1 MISIART
8 VAIALLGFAALAANA
23 QNRTFLVVDRMH
35 IPEGQSAEA
44 YIATEKLWQR
54 LHQRAV
60 DAGICLSWA
69 LYKVENGGRTHYAT
83 VRAYNSLDK
92 MSNPWPDSIAKD
104 LYSPEESKM
113 MGQTGK
119 TRDLIHAELLGME
132 AAATGDGRPDP
143 SDSISVEYMKPKP
156 GKGNEYY
163 TMEKDTY
170 SKIHQ
175 ARVKAGEMKSW
186 YFLSRR
192 FPRGTDSEFD
202 FITVNVY
209 PKNGGGWNSKIVETA
224 LGKDEAAKLGD
235 PGNMRTMVRSELWH
249 PLLNTTPAK
258 K

>member
-1 MISIART
+1 MISITRA
-8 VAIALLGFAALAANA
+8 VAIALLAFAGLAAEA

-35 IPEGQSAEA
+35 IREGQSSEA

-69 LYKVENGGRTHYAT
+69 LYKVENGGRTDYAT
-83 VRAYNSLDK
+83 VRAYHSLDK

-119 TRDLIHAELLGME
+119 TRELIHAELLE
-132 AAATGDGRPDP
+132 IQAAATGDGKPDP

-156 GKGNEYY
+156 GKGDEYY
-163 TMEKDTY
+163 KMEKDTY

-186 YFLSRR
+186 YFLSRM
-192 FPRGTDSEFD
+192 FPHGTDSEFD
-202 FITVNVY
+202 FITVNIY

-224 LGKDEAAKLGD
+224 LGKDEAAKLGN
-235 PGNMRTMVRSELWH
+235 PLQIRTMVQAELWH
-249 PLLNTTPAK
+249 PVLSTTPAK

>member
-1 MISIART
+1 MKSIART
-8 VAIALLGFAALAANA
+8 VAIALIGFAALAANA

-35 IPEGQSAEA
+35 IPEGQSSEA

-69 LYKVENGGRTHYAT
+69 LYKVENGGRTDYAT

-92 MSNPWPDSIAKD
+92 TSSPWPESITKD
-104 LYSPEESKM
+104 LYSPEESKLM
-113 MGQTGK
+113 NQTGK
-119 TRDLIHAELLGME
+119 TRELIHAELLE
-132 AAATGDGRPDP
+132 IQAAAMGDGKSDP

-156 GKGNEYY
+156 GKSGEYSK
-163 TMEKDTY
+163 MEKEIF
-170 SKIHQ
+170 SRIHE
-175 ARVKAGEMKSW
+175 ARVKAGEMKNW

-192 FPRGTDSEFD
+192 FPHGTDSEFD
-202 FITVNVY
+202 FITVNTY
-209 PKNGGGWNSKIVETA
+209 PKNGGGWNSKIIETA

-235 PGNMRTMVRSELWH
+235 PREMRTMVHAEIWH
-249 PLLNTTPAK
+249 PVLITAPAK

>member
-23 QNRTFLVVDRMH
+23 QNRTFLAVDRMH
-35 IPEGQSAEA
+35 IPEGQSSEA

-60 DAGICLSWA
+60 DTGICLSWA

-92 MSNPWPDSIAKD
+92 MSNPWPESIAKD

-113 MGQTGK
+113 MSQTGK

-132 AAATGDGRPDP
+132 AAATGDGKPDP

-209 PKNGGGWNSKIVETA
+209 PKNGGGWNSKIIETA

-235 PGNMRTMVRSELWH
+235 PGNVRTMVRSEVWH
-249 PLLNTTPAK
+249 PVLSTTPATK
-258 K
+258 

>member
-35 IPEGQSAEA
+35 IPEGRSAEA

-69 LYKVENGGRTHYAT
+69 LYKVENGGRTDYAT

-92 MSNPWPDSIAKD
+92 MSNPWPDSITKD
-104 LYSPEESKM
+104 LYSSEESKTM
-113 MGQTGK
+113 SQTGK
-119 TRDLIHAELLGME
+119 TRELIHGELLAIE
-132 AAATGDGRPDP
+132 AAASGDGKPET
-143 SDSISVEYMKPKP
+143 SDIISVEYMKSAP
-156 GKGNEYY
+156 GKGDEYY
-163 TMEKDTY
+163 KMEKDTY

-186 YFLSRR
+186 YFLSRM
-192 FPRGTDSEFD
+192 FPNGADSDFD
-202 FITVNVY
+202 FVTVNTY
-209 PKNGGGWNSKIVETA
+209 PKSGGGWNSKIVETA
-224 LGKDEAAKLGD
+224 LGKEEAAKLGD
-235 PGNMRTMVRSELWH
+235 PGDVRTMVLAELWH
-249 PLLNTTPAK
+249 PILTTAPAK